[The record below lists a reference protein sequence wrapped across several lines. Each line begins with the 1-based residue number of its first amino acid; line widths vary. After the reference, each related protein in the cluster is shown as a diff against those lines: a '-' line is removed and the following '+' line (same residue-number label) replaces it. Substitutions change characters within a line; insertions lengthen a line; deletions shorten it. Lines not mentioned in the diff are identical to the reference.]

1 VATFVLLLVFAGAA
15 RAACDLVPLKQQNFG
30 GLELIRACSILPFT
44 ALPLPPGTPDICE
57 GLPVIAPQEP
67 LVNLVARD
75 MLYFNWEVPAASV
88 SQLEAALK
96 LPGRGFRIAPIE
108 ILRGEKPRPYLSLN
122 YYMTTIAGVP
132 TYRTE
137 WSTYVVKA
145 PDPRPRYMVLEVQS
159 SEPGADP
166 TYPGFVKPAAEVTYT
181 IDGKQVQ
188 VSSPDFQASFAL
200 PPSGKEK
207 TVKIGQPWAQ
217 ANDALY
223 WLNGVADTALYN
235 GGLTDA
241 SPISV
246 DPASAD
252 VDNDSPW
259 AAFIADRPSNIVLFT
274 QPLEFAFTPYA
285 NLSDPALDLP
295 PAYTQAL
302 TQFKSFTFGAF
313 SYGHAFLVLQGLEE
327 PLLRFD
333 ITTDNVPSIFVNFS
347 IPNRKAKA
355 FEEAIGLPAN
365 LKLAKTKATASQPA
379 RYLLS
384 LNIYESPDVLTGQR
398 VFRAEWSTYVK
409 DTNDPGAGGPFFMV
423 VDVDSSGASLNP
435 VDLFTPPTVMD
446 YGVQNGKIAAD
457 IKQEDGSTDKFSV
470 EFPMPAASAPV
481 VRLHEPWIL
490 ANDRVYWSNGVYDL
504 LFYNGSLLDADVV
517 EADPRS
523 LVISDNTPWASF
535 VDATPAQVLVFRK
548 PLQFVL
554 HPWYNVEELCA
565 AAGSSMTGVWQ
576 TVESDSP
583 LNRPSQVHGFVS

>member
-1 VATFVLLLVFAGAA
+1 MGLRRRWRAAAVTFALLLVFAGTA
-15 RAACDLVPLKQQNFG
+15 RAACDLVPVKQQNFG

-44 ALPLPPGTPDICE
+44 ALQPNAQDICQ

-75 MLYFNWEVPAASV
+75 MLYLNWEIPAASV
-88 SQLEAALK
+88 RQLEAALQ
-96 LPGRGFRIAPIE
+96 LPQRGFRIAPIE
-108 ILRGEKPRPYLSLN
+108 IVRGERPRPYLSLN
-122 YYMTTIAGVP
+122 YYTTTIAGVL

-137 WSTYVVKA
+137 WSTYVVKS

-159 SEPGADP
+159 SEDGADP
-166 TYPGFVKPAAEVTYT
+166 TYLPGFVKPAADVSYT
-181 IDGKQVQ
+181 IDGTQVQ
-188 VSSPDFQASFAL
+188 ASSPDVRASFSL
-200 PPSGKEK
+200 PPSGSEK
-207 TVKIGQPWAQ
+207 TVKIGRPWAQ

-246 DPASAD
+246 DPAGVA
-252 VDNDSPW
+252 VQNASPW
-259 AAFIADRPSNIVLFT
+259 AAYIPERPANVLLFPK
-274 QPLEFAFTPYA
+274 PLEFAFTPYF
-285 NLSDPALDLP
+285 NLSDPALGLP

-327 PLLRFD
+327 PLVRFD
-333 ITTDNVPSIFVNFS
+333 ITTDRVPSIFVNFS
-347 IPNRKAKA
+347 VPNEKAKA
-355 FEEAIGLPAN
+355 FEAALGLPAN
-365 LKLAKTKATASQPA
+365 LKLAKSKATARQPA

-398 VFRAEWSTYVK
+398 VYRAEWSTYVK
-409 DTNDPGAGGPFFMV
+409 DTSDPGAGGPFFMV
-423 VDVDSSGASLNP
+423 VDVDSSGPSLNP

-457 IKQEDGSTDKFSV
+457 IKSTSEDGSISDKLSL

-523 LVISDNTPWASF
+523 LVIEDNTPWARF
-535 VDATPAQVLVFRK
+535 VDPTPAQVLVFRK

-554 HPWYNVEELCA
+554 HPWYNVEELCSA
-565 AAGSSMTGVWQ
+565 SSSRTAGG
-576 TVESDSP
+576 
-583 LNRPSQVHGFVS
+583 

>member
-1 VATFVLLLVFAGAA
+1 MGIKRRSTAAAVSLALLLVFAGAA
-15 RAACDLVPLKQQNFG
+15 RAACDLVPVKQQNFG

-75 MLYFNWEVPAASV
+75 MLYFNWEVPAGSV
-88 SQLEAALK
+88 PQLEAALQ

-122 YYMTTIAGVP
+122 YYVTTIAGVL

-137 WSTYVVKA
+137 WSTYVVKS
-145 PDPRPRYMVLEVQS
+145 PDTRPRYMVLEVQS

-166 TYPGFVKPAAEVTYT
+166 TYPGFVKPAAEVSYT
-181 IDGKQVQ
+181 IDGRQVQ
-188 VSSPDFQASFAL
+188 VSSPDFQASFVL

-223 WLNGVADTALYN
+223 WLNGVADIALYN

-246 DPASAD
+246 DPVSAD
-252 VDNDSPW
+252 VDNASTW
-259 AAFIADRPSNIVLFT
+259 ARFIADRPSNIVLFS

-285 NLSDPALDLP
+285 NLSDPALGLP
-295 PAYTQAL
+295 TGYTDAL
-302 TQFKSFTFGAF
+302 KQFKSFTFGAF
-313 SYGHAFLVLQGLEE
+313 SYGHAFQVLQGIEE

-333 ITTDNVPSIFVNFS
+333 ITTDNVPSIFINFS
-347 IPNRKAKA
+347 VPNRKAKA
-355 FEEAIGLPAN
+355 FEAALGLPAN
-365 LKLAKTKATASQPA
+365 LKLAKSKATARQPA

-398 VFRAEWSTYVK
+398 VYRAEWSTYVK
-409 DTNDPGAGGPFFMV
+409 DTNDPRASGPFFMV
-423 VDVDSSGASLNP
+423 VDVDSSSASLNP
-435 VDLFTPPTVMD
+435 VDLFTLPTVMD
-446 YGVQNGKIAAD
+446 YGVQNGKIAAN
-457 IKQEDGSTDKFSV
+457 IKHEDGSTDKFSV

-517 EADPRS
+517 EADPTS

-554 HPWYNVEELCA
+554 HPWYNVEELCSA
-565 AAGSSMTGVWQ
+565 GGSSTTGGWQ
-576 TVESDSP
+576 TVE
-583 LNRPSQVHGFVS
+583 